1 MLGFRHMRALTYRV
15 IIEPDEGQS
24 FHAFVPSLP
33 GCHTWGKSLEETKQ
47 NIREAIQLYLE
58 DMAANRESL
67 PEDRSFETFET
78 VAEPQI

>member
-1 MLGFRHMRALTYRV
+1 MRALTYRV